1 MIKNNIEKMKDSYK
15 FWHIGLSEWRRVIYA
30 LIYRETKTSWGE
42 HSLGILWG
50 LIEPIT
56 HIFVFAFL
64 RSTLKGGS
72 TSDGELSILLFIAT
86 GIFPF
91 FIFRD
96 VFKKTKACIAGN
108 RALLVF
114 PQIRILNFVFARS
127 LLELMTCSTAF
138 FLFVIGLSWFED
150 AIPISVTKVMLGFLL
165 MWLLGMGCGLL
176 CLPLHGRFKFID
188 EIISVSMRILYFTSG
203 VMFSFTD
210 IPQDYHQYLSWI
222 PTFHGIEYVRSGFS
236 YIYGEYADI
245 QYLFY
250 TTFLILPIGM
260 FITKKYKNYIL
271 NVW

>member
-1 MIKNNIEKMKDSYK
+1 MVKNYIEKLIDYYK

-30 LIYRETKTSWGE
+30 LIYRETKTTWGQ

-50 LIEPIT
+50 VTEPIT

-64 RSTLKGGS
+64 RSALKGGEGNS
-72 TSDGELSILLFIAT
+72 GELSMLLFIAT

-96 VFKKTKACIAGN
+96 VFNKTKACISAN

-114 PQIRILNFVFARS
+114 PQIRILDFVFARS
-127 LLELMTCSTAF
+127 ILELMTSSTAF
-138 FLFVIGLSWFED
+138 LLFIIGLSWFED
-150 AIPISVTKVMLGFLL
+150 AMPISVIKIMVGVLL
-165 MWLLGMGCGLL
+165 MWILGIGCGLL

-188 EIISVSMRILYFTSG
+188 EIISVSTRILYFISG

-210 IPQDYHQYLSWI
+210 IPQSYHQYLSWI
-222 PTFHGIEYVRSGFS
+222 PTFHGIEYIRSGFS
-236 YIYGEYADI
+236 YVYGEFADI

-250 TTFLILPIGM
+250 TAFISLLFGMLIVRQ
-260 FITKKYKNYIL
+260 KQNYIL
-271 NVW
+271 SVR